1 MKSQVFKEEL
11 KANQFILIPRVGTI
25 SPWSSKASDIL
36 INAGL
41 KPLRRIEKGLCFSLK
56 TSVDLK
62 EDSIKKIGHK
72 IYDRMTQS
80 FITTTEE
87 AKNLFKQVEPKPVVE
102 VDILEKGKNSL
113 KEANFSLGLALSS
126 EEIDYLYNRYL

>member
-1 MKSQVFKEEL
+1 
-11 KANQFILIPRVGTI
+11 
-25 SPWSSKASDIL
+25 
-36 INAGL
+36 
-41 KPLRRIEKGLCFSLK
+41 
-56 TSVDLK
+56 
-62 EDSIKKIGHK
+62 
-72 IYDRMTQS
+72 MTQS

-126 EEIDYLYNRYL
+126 EEIDYLYWQISNCCSQKCITYPYCEKNHSFCKKVNCQNFTF